1 MMAVEESDKQT
12 LFIEYFSHLFAHN
25 TINFAS
31 ILRLAR
37 CKIDNEENNFLMA
50 LVTVEEAKVAVFQ
63 MGPDKALGPDG
74 LNPTFYQKF

>member
-25 TINFAS
+25 TIDFAS

-37 CKIDNEENNFLMA
+37 CKIDNKENNFLTA
-50 LVTVEEAKVAVFQ
+50 VVTVEEAKVVVFQ
-63 MGPDKALGPDG
+63 MGPDKALGPYG
-74 LNPTFYQKF
+74 LNPAF